1 MNIPA
6 ISGLGNVTAVQPNA
20 QRIFDTADSLRAPT
34 GMRGVQPN
42 AQPII
47 DTAGFLRPPA
57 GVTQVE
63 SEGAQSFDTVFSAY
77 MDMVNSAGRL
87 DAQAQH
93 LQIEYALG
101 NHDDMLAVILA
112 QEMAFTS
119 LHFTVQ
125 VTNRIIQAY
134 QEIMRM
140 QI

>member
-6 ISGLGNVTAVQPNA
+6 IGSLGNVTAMQPNA
-20 QRIFDTADSLRAPT
+20 QRI
-34 GMRGVQPN
+34 
-42 AQPII
+42 I
-47 DTAGFLRPPA
+47 DTTNFLRPPA
-57 GVTQVE
+57 GITQVNETE
-63 SEGAQSFDTVFSAY
+63 SVQSFDTVLSAF
-77 MDMVNSAGRL
+77 MDMVDSAGRMEV
-87 DAQAQH
+87 QAQH

-112 QEMAFTS
+112 QEMAYTS

>member
-6 ISGLGNVTAVQPNA
+6 ISGLGNVAAMQPNA
-20 QRIFDTADSLRAPT
+20 QRI
-34 GMRGVQPN
+34 
-42 AQPII
+42 I
-47 DTAGFLRPPA
+47 DTANFLRPPA
-57 GVTQVE
+57 GITQTNRPE
-63 SEGAQSFDTVFSAY
+63 EIQSFDTIFSAY
-77 MDMVNSAGRL
+77 MDMVNAAGRAE
-87 DAQAQH
+87 AQAQN

-125 VTNRIIQAY
+125 VTNRILQAY

-140 QI
+140 QV

>member
-6 ISGLGNVTAVQPNA
+6 ISGLGNVTAMQPNA
-20 QRIFDTADSLRAPT
+20 QRIVDAA
-34 GMRGVQPN
+34 N
-42 AQPII
+42 
-47 DTAGFLRPPA
+47 FLRPPA
-57 GVTQVE
+57 GLTQPNGIQE
-63 SEGAQSFDTVFSAY
+63 TQSFDTIFSAY
-77 MDMVNSAGRL
+77 MDMVNSAGRME
-87 DAQAQH
+87 AQAQN

-112 QEMAFTS
+112 QEMAYTS

-140 QI
+140 QL